1 MKVGLVGL
9 GSMGSNIARVLLE
22 AKHEVFALDID
33 GEKVKVAVA
42 LGAKAAATPKESAQA
57 TDVSLLSLPMPQD
70 VESVVC
76 GEEGILAG
84 AKRGHII
91 VDMSTVDPFSTR
103 KNTEIASKSGV
114 GYIDAPVLGRPQACG
129 RWTLPVGGEKNDLE
143 KARRPLEAVAAKII
157 YVGPSGSGNIVKLL
171 NNMMFGAINMITVEI
186 LALSAKL
193 GMDSRM
199 LFETIADSG
208 AATVSGLFKELG
220 PKILTHDFSPLFSI
234 DLLHKDVT
242 LAIDMAKKAGV
253 PVFIAPA
260 AQTLN
265 EMAQAKGLG
274 KEDTSAVVKVYED
287 IFGVQV

>member
-1 MKVGLVGL
+1 MKVGLIGL
-9 GSMGSNIARVLLE
+9 GSMGSNIARVLLV
-22 AKHEVFALDID
+22 AKHEVFVNDID
-33 GEKVKVAVA
+33 KEKVKRAVE
-42 LGAKAAATPKESAQA
+42 LGAKAQANPKEIAGVSEI
-57 TDVSLLSLPMPQD
+57 SLLSLPMPED

-76 GEEGILAG
+76 GQGGILAG
-84 AKRGHII
+84 AKKGHII
-91 VDMSTVDPFSTR
+91 VDMSTIDPFSTR
-103 KNTEIASKSGV
+103 KNAEVAKKSGV
-114 GYIDAPVLGRPQACG
+114 GYIDAPVLGRPQTCG
-129 RWTLPVGGEKNDLE
+129 RWTLPVGGEKDELE
-143 KARRPLEAVAAKII
+143 KVRGVLEAVAAKII

-186 LALSAKL
+186 FALSAKL
-193 GMDSRM
+193 GMDPKM

-220 PKILTHDFSPLFSI
+220 PKILTRDFSPLFSI

-242 LAIDMAKKAGV
+242 LGIDMAKKAGV

-265 EMAQAKGLG
+265 EMARAKGLG
-274 KEDTSAVVKVYED
+274 KEDTSAVVKVYEE